1 MTTILSNFIAIT
13 LLVFYR
19 SSRHHRLR
27 RVLIKLRYSPS
38 TQPRRFLKP
47 HIFIYI
53 YFYTDSCGLG
63 FKPLRGTVL
72 KRCRSTNFTGF
83 VWTEGRS
90 IFKFIPFQKYP
101 GSCGLGLN
109 QLPQPKLT
117 DGNSCRL
124 FVEILISTTKKQ
136 LLLPGHWKE
145 SFTRI
150 LKPKTFFLHETS
162 ESALTETA
170 SLQITLQSSLCP
182 GSCGQGSKTKN
193 LSLTLE
199 VAIWV

>member
-1 MTTILSNFIAIT
+1 MTSILSNFIAIT

-90 IFKFIPFQKYP
+90 IFKFISFQKYP

-109 QLPQPKLT
+109 QSPQPKLT

-124 FVEILISTTKKQ
+124 FVEVLISTTKKAITSSW
-136 LLLPGHWKE
+136 P
-145 SFTRI
+145 
-150 LKPKTFFLHETS
+150 LKRKLH
-162 ESALTETA
+162 
-170 SLQITLQSSLCP
+170 QNP
-182 GSCGQGSKTKN
+182 KTKN
-193 LSLTLE
+193 IFFTRNQWIGAHRNRIFANHSLEWFMSGFVWTRL
-199 VAIWV
+199 